1 MSRWPG
7 QTVAALGLVSVLLA
21 TLLGACSRD
30 GFEVTATFDDVGD
43 LQARHSVQMADVRIG
58 EIRSVRL
65 TDDFRAEVR
74 MTIRPG
80 RRVPARSVA
89 VLRTTS
95 LLGEKFVELRPEGDP
110 AAGPFLRDGDVLA
123 ESIEAP
129 ELEFVAQEAIT
140 VLGAVVSNDVAS
152 LIETGAEA
160 FGGRGGELRGLIEDL
175 SAISSSLASRTTE
188 IQRIIDGLDATTAQL
203 AGDGD
208 DLATLLTNLATAT
221 QVLADN
227 RERAVTALDQLSR
240 LARVQNDILVDY
252 RADIERQIGQVDAI
266 LAVAA
271 GETAELGLLVDW
283 LEKFVVGTPTV
294 IPGDFAQVYGWF
306 IPEPQDTRPDGP
318 AGNRPGVDLE

>member
-1 MSRWPG
+1 VTRTRGLRSAVL
-7 QTVAALGLVSVLLA
+7 TVVTVLLA
-21 TLLGACSRD
+21 ASLAGCSRE
-30 GFEVTATFDDVGD
+30 GFEVTTTFDDVGD

-65 TDDFRAEVR
+65 TEDFRAEVR
-74 MTIRPG
+74 MTIHAG
-80 RRVPARSVA
+80 RRVPRHSVA

-95 LLGEKFVELRPEGDP
+95 LLGEKFVELRPKGDP
-110 AAGPFLRDGDVLA
+110 AAGPFLADGDVLR

-160 FGGRGGELRGLIEDL
+160 FGGRGPELRALIEDL
-175 SAISSSLASRTTE
+175 AAISASLASRTTE

-203 AGDGD
+203 AGDAD
-208 DLATLLTNLATAT
+208 DLATLLTNLATTT

-271 GETAELGLLVDW
+271 GETVELGLLVDW

>member
-1 MSRWPG
+1 VNRRRGPRLG
-7 QTVAALGLVSVLLA
+7 ALVLLPLVVA
-21 TLLGACSRD
+21 TLLGGCSND

-74 MTIRPG
+74 MTIRSG
-80 RRVPARSVA
+80 RRVPEHSIA

-95 LLGEKFVELRPEGDP
+95 LLGEKFIELRPKGDP
-110 AAGPFLRDGDVLA
+110 AAGPFLQDGDVIA

-140 VLGAVVSNDVAS
+140 VLGAVVANDVAS

-160 FGGRGGELRGLIEDL
+160 FGGRGDELRALIEDVA
-175 SAISSSLASRTTE
+175 AISASLASRTTE
-188 IQRIIDGLDATTAQL
+188 IQRIISGLDATTAQL
-203 AGDGD
+203 ASDGD
-208 DLATLLTNLATAT
+208 DLATLLDNLATAT

-227 RERAVTALDQLSR
+227 RQRAVTALDQLSR
-240 LARVQNDILVDY
+240 LARVQNDLLVDH
-252 RADIERQIGQVDAI
+252 RDAIDRQIGQIDAI

-271 GETAELGLLVDW
+271 GETTELGLLVDW
-283 LEKFVVGTPTV
+283 LERFVLGTPTV
-294 IPGDFAQVYGWF
+294 VPGDFAQVYGWF
-306 IPEPQDTRPDGP
+306 IPEPEDTRPDGP